1 MTLHTRTMTCAGFL
15 AAAIAT
21 TVLPYGLAAQD
32 SEAAPC
38 PREPTIPYE
47 KGAIHDVTNEPP
59 CRVVFRPTGVR
70 LTGVGDGS
78 RPDPGPLVVRDGR
91 GRYYSANADG
101 WESTISVWNADGS
114 YLSSFGRAGEGPG
127 EFKGWSLSLFV
138 DDGDTL
144 HVLDA
149 RDWMVFSP
157 EYEFVRQA
165 PSRTMEHQNIV
176 DQTETF
182 APLYDGRILA
192 SNAHPSTGDAYFRI
206 VDRDGSLDD
215 VFGTSEEGTGA
226 SGHYGHDRAIG
237 YLPGSRDFWA
247 APSLEGAAEYVLEE
261 WDALGKVIVR
271 SLRRHQPWFRWTGNT
286 NSSPVV
292 GSLKIT
298 PDRLLFVQ
306 LVRPTEEY
314 AEAMERYDEIM
325 KEGGSGWTPELGK
338 EMDELSETLV
348 RTVIEVIDVGSAQLL
363 ASASYPLGEVMRGD
377 PLLPQ
382 RLFRNDMTGYV
393 YQVGE
398 DGVPTS
404 RSSRGCSR
412 RNRQKFREHRLARA
426 RLRLGRASR
435 QMLV

>member
-1 MTLHTRTMTCAGFL
+1 M
-15 AAAIAT
+15 
-21 TVLPYGLAAQD
+21 
-32 SEAAPC
+32 PC
-38 PREPTIPYE
+38 
-47 KGAIHDVTNEPP
+47 
-59 CRVVFRPTGVR
+59 CRPTGVR

-91 GRYYSANADG
+91 GRYYSANTDG
-101 WESTISVWNADGS
+101 WESTISVWNVDGS

-206 VDRDGSLDD
+206 VNRDGSLDD

-237 YLPGSRDFWA
+237 YLFGSRGFWA
-247 APSLEGAAEYVLEE
+247 APSLEGASEYVLEE
-261 WDALGKVIVR
+261 WDALGKEIVR
-271 SLRRHQPWFRWTGNT
+271 SLRRHQSWFRWTGNP

-298 PDRLLFVQ
+298 PDWLLFVQ

-398 DGVPTS
+398 DGVPYVEIVE
-404 RSSRGCSR
+404 GVLE
-412 RNRQKFREHRLARA
+412 KK
-426 RLRLGRASR
+426 
-435 QMLV
+435 